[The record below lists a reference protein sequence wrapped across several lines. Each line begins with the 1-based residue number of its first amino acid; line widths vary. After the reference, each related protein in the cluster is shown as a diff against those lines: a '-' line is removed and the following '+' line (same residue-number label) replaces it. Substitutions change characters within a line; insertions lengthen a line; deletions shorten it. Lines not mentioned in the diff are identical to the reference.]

1 MARPV
6 PAQHTAA
13 SRSGSVPPPACS
25 SNGAASRVTVNF
37 ARKRDACSASSHGA
51 LQPLGDARHQTNW
64 ERRFS
69 GGQQTVQH
77 REIPSC
83 KKRGDTNLVILTT
96 RLSSNPTL
104 PNRQLIRT
112 RGARGACDRRASALS
127 ATEQLGVHSST
138 SARYRGWDVEASMT
152 STVSSC
158 VCFCPTS
165 TAGAPAKT
173 SSMRSG
179 PSSEAYE
186 TEGSRFVLGPRP
198 HFGAASLLLGLTG
211 CSPPQR

>member
-1 MARPV
+1 MRAVRLRMERYACAMHGTRPIGRADSILWG
-6 PAQHTAA
+6 PTNRPI
-13 SRSGSVPPPACS
+13 SRDSV
-25 SNGAASRVTVNF
+25 VQK
-37 ARKRDACSASSHGA
+37 KRD
-51 LQPLGDARHQTNW
+51 TY
-64 ERRFS
+64 
-69 GGQQTVQH
+69 
-77 REIPSC
+77 
-83 KKRGDTNLVILTT
+83 LVIWTT

-104 PNRQLIRT
+104 SNRQLIRT

-186 TEGSRFVLGPRP
+186 TEQSRFVLGPRP
-198 HFGAASLLLGLTG
+198 PFRGRFPPAGANGLLAAAAMSGTHRQPAG
-211 CSPPQR
+211 MA